1 MTFQNPD
8 QYERHALDDEDAAPG
23 PEVEVVHALALE
35 ETVARLHW
43 RGDHIIRVRAF
54 STPFGDMDD
63 DGDYDDQVL
72 ELGQARDAHSR
83 LALFLAQ
90 APLMFDFF
98 EIEFDPAA
106 VAGRA

>member
-1 MTFQNPD
+1 MRRPD
-8 QYERHALDDEDAAPG
+8 QRSRSSTP
-23 PEVEVVHALALE
+23 
-35 ETVARLHW
+35 W
-43 RGDHIIRVRAF
+43 RWRRRSRGCTGGDHIIRVRAF